1 MGIPVFVLEQ
11 WPYETIQEYRTQN
24 IITPFTQSS
33 INAREGVAI
42 EVALNQN
49 RTKKDRHVKASDV
62 LSYLKGELSEVFE
75 HQDIKKVKSIMQN
88 LAMFDID
95 PKTHDIYPAICGSLK
110 EEMEKGEAERD
121 MYLIKRLHEFKKLID
136 DSSENYNKGKD
147 SE

>member
-1 MGIPVFVLEQ
+1 MVFLYLFLNNGLMKPSKSIE
-11 WPYETIQEYRTQN
+11 TQN

-33 INAREGVAI
+33 INAREGIAI
-42 EVALNQN
+42 EIALNQN

-110 EEMEKGEAERD
+110 RKWRRVKPKG
-121 MYLIKRLHEFKKLID
+121 ICI
-136 DSSENYNKGKD
+136 
-147 SE
+147 